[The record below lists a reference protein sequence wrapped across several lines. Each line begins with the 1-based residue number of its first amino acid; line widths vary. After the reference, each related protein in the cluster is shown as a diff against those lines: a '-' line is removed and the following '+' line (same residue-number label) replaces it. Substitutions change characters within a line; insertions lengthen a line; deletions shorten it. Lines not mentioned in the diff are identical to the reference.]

1 MLIVF
6 SNLRMMRFVSV
17 ASTGWAPYV
26 SASPS
31 TPTASSLFW
40 CEAWPRLYKGL
51 ADVWWMG
58 CRLFRIEVTPSD
70 RGIVSFLEPA

>member
-1 MLIVF
+1 M
-6 SNLRMMRFVSV
+6 
-17 ASTGWAPYV
+17 
-26 SASPS
+26 
-31 TPTASSLFW
+31 